1 MPGIFKKFKTI
12 MKLVKD
18 HAPKLNYFIPG
29 LGTVASM
36 AANVIDKGGDAV
48 NRIHTDYTASKKAG
62 RKYGFKEGL
71 ASGVKGV
78 LGVPVEMPEVK
89 KERTK
94 SQAVGEPKI
103 YKERPIHSL
112 SRSIN
117 DLDERIQLRRPI
129 QESDIYDVD

>member
-12 MKLVKD
+12 MNLVKK
-18 HAPKLNYFIPG
+18 HASKLDFVVPG

-62 RKYGFKEGL
+62 KKYGFKEGL

-78 LGVPVEMPEVK
+78 LGVEDEPRAEPVIK
-89 KERTK
+89 KET
-94 SQAVGEPKI
+94 KI
-103 YKERPIHSL
+103 YKERPIHTL

-117 DLDERIQLRRPI
+117 DLDERIQLRRP
-129 QESDIYDVD
+129 SNIYDVD